1 MLSSRVKLLVV
12 SELNYKSIFK
22 KENNLNKLQ
31 IMSPKLLII
40 SVVLIN
46 YIANFVSGTPVTQ
59 DLFEL
64 KNENDGAQLLCS
76 LNRNHPGHKD
86 IVMVKDRHGANNH
99 CHTRFSACDS
109 NINIELLRLSNP
121 NELEEELPEFTI
133 CQHGQN
139 LVYDHLR
146 GVFTVNGDPSDKR
159 FEAVK
164 AMIQDRNT
172 IVHDRSTIKIA
183 MKTKSEHHPNLS
195 NFLLSRQH
203 EESYGSEEF
212 FRVFHGQIHDNPSLE
227 SFFAIRI

>member
-1 MLSSRVKLLVV
+1 
-12 SELNYKSIFK
+12 
-22 KENNLNKLQ
+22 
-31 IMSPKLLII
+31 MSPKLLII

-46 YIANFVSGTPVTQ
+46 CIANFVCGTPVTQ

-99 CHTRFSACDS
+99 CNTRFSACDF
-109 NINIELLRLSNP
+109 NINNELSRISSDVNSVS
-121 NELEEELPEFTI
+121 ELEEEFTI
-133 CQHGQN
+133 CQEGQN

-172 IVHDRSTIKIA
+172 IVQDRSTIKIA

-227 SFFAIRI
+227 SFFAIRETS